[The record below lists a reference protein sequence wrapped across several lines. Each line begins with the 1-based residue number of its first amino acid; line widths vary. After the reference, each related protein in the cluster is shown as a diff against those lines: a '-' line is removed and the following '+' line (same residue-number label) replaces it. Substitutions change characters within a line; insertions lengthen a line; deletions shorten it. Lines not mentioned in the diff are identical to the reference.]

1 MAWLTL
7 VGVGLGSL
15 SLEVPMSYETDILDW
30 SGNQAALLRRLAA
43 GERVNDRID
52 WENVIEEIESVGRSE
67 LRAVESHIIQALL
80 HDLKTRAWPLSAAV
94 PHWRAEARGH
104 RKDARR
110 HFTPSMRSQI
120 DMEELYRDA
129 LGRLPETIDGQLPM
143 AVPEVCPVS
152 LDEMVAGDP

>member
-1 MAWLTL
+1 
-7 VGVGLGSL
+7 
-15 SLEVPMSYETDILDW
+15 MSYETDILDW
-30 SGNQAALLRRLAA
+30 SGSQAALLRRLAA

-80 HDLKTRAWPLSAAV
+80 HDLKTRAWPLSIAV

-110 HFTPSMRSQI
+110 HFSPSMRSQI

-129 LGRLPETIDGQLPM
+129 LGRLPETIDGQPPM
-143 AVPEVCPVS
+143 AVPEACPVS
-152 LDEMVAGDP
+152 FDEMVAGDP